1 MSEQP
6 EDLNA
11 FNSWD
16 NFGATLMLGLVP
28 VALYF
33 VFCYDNVNAVK
44 AAAESA
50 AKVTG
55 KSKDELAAELA
66 EKIAEAS
73 PDITFICLMV
83 LGALLVS
90 LAVLGLTL
98 ITRWRIIGKLVN
110 LAGAALTPVY
120 VVVLICHWLP
130 DSEQPAPQQEAAQPA
145 APAQPNQE
153 G

>member
-44 AAAESA
+44 AAVESA

-55 KSKDELAAELA
+55 KSKEELAAELA
-66 EKIAEAS
+66 EKVAEAS

-120 VVVLICHWLP
+120 VIVLICHWLP
-130 DSEQPAPQQEAAQPA
+130 DSEQPAPQPEATQPA
-145 APAQPNQE
+145 APALPNQE